1 METGAGENVG
11 RRTKIEVDYLAR
23 VEGETALV
31 VELDGEPFL
40 QLRIFEP
47 PRFFEGFLV
56 GRKYDEV
63 GDIVSRICGIC
74 PVSHMI
80 TAIQAVEKAAGIE
93 VSEQTVTLRRLMCL
107 SQIIASHLVHLY
119 VLAMP
124 DYYGYPGIVGMQGQL
139 GDRVLRML
147 RMKEVMNR
155 LTGIIGGRALHPV
168 TALPG
173 GFTAIPKPQEFAG
186 ILEELRSIREDAG
199 RVVRD
204 VADFAVPDFHAPCE
218 HLALDTEERYAINT
232 GTIVSDRGLSIA
244 VDQYGEH
251 FQEAE
256 VPYAFAK
263 KSVIAGRVI
272 GKARVEGVSPSDRGR
287 DARDTGTIRV
297 GALARL
303 NNKFDKLQERTR
315 SIAQEVGFSP
325 PDDNPFHNNL
335 AQSLEV
341 VDGIEQ
347 CIQVLESTS
356 FEDEE
361 LFARPEAGE
370 GGAITEA
377 PRGLLHHWYKVDRQ
391 GVVEE
396 ANIVTPTSHNFRVIE
411 RDLKELV
418 TRHRGLDEPKLKLL
432 CEQLVR
438 AYDPCFS
445 CSVH

>member
-11 RRTKIEVDYLAR
+11 RRTKIEVDYMAR
-23 VEGETALV
+23 VEGETALT

-40 QLRIFEP
+40 QLKIFEP

-56 GRKYDEV
+56 GRKNDEV

-80 TAIQAVEKAAGIE
+80 TAIQAVEKATGIE
-93 VSEQTVTLRRLMCL
+93 VSEQTVTLRRLMSL
-107 SQIIASHLVHLY
+107 SQIVASHLVHLY

-139 GDRVLRML
+139 GDRVLQML
-147 RMKEVMNR
+147 RMKEVVNR

-173 GFTAIPKPQEFAG
+173 GFTAIPKPQEFADV
-186 ILEELRSIREDAG
+186 LQELRSIREDAKQ
-199 RVVRD
+199 VVRD
-204 VADFAVPDFHAPCE
+204 VADFDVPDFHAPCE
-218 HLALDTEERYAINT
+218 HLALDAKERYAID
-232 GTIVSDRGLSIA
+232 GGKIVSDKGLSIT
-244 VDQYGEH
+244 VDQYAEH
-251 FQEAE
+251 FHEAE

-263 KSVIAGRVI
+263 KSVVVGRP
-272 GKARVEGVSPSDRGR
+272 RVEGVSPSDRGR
-287 DARDTGTIRV
+287 DARHAGTIRV

-303 NNKFDKLQERTR
+303 NNKFDKLQEHTK
-315 SIAQEVGFSP
+315 SIAQAVGFSV

-341 VDGIEQ
+341 ADGIEQ
-347 CIQVLESTS
+347 CIQILESTS

-370 GGAITEA
+370 GGAVTEA
-377 PRGLLHHWYKVDRQ
+377 PRGLLHHWYKVDRK

-396 ANIVTPTSHNFRVIE
+396 ANIVTPTAHNFTVIE

-418 TRHRGLDEPKLKLL
+418 MQHRDLDAPELKLL

>member
-1 METGAGENVG
+1 MEGRTGEKVG
-11 RRTKIEVDYLAR
+11 SRTKIDVNYIAR
-23 VEGETALV
+23 VEGETALAI
-31 VELDGEPFL
+31 ELDGQTFL
-40 QLRIFEP
+40 QLKIFEP

-80 TAIQAVEKAAGIE
+80 TALQAVERATGIE
-93 VSEQTVTLRRLMCL
+93 VSEQTMTLRRLMCL
-107 SQIIASHLVHLY
+107 SQIVASHLVHLY

-124 DYYGYPGIVGMQGQL
+124 DYYGHCGIVGMQERF
-139 GDRVLRML
+139 GDRVSRLI
-147 RMKEVMNR
+147 RMKDVMNE
-155 LTGIIGGRALHPV
+155 LTSIIGGRALHPV

-173 GFTAIPKPQEFAG
+173 GFTAIPKPQEFDD
-186 ILEELRSIREDAG
+186 ILAKLKSIREDAAQVA
-199 RVVRD
+199 RNI
-204 VADFAVPDFHAPCE
+204 ADFKPPDFHAECE
-218 HLALDTEERYAINT
+218 HLALGAEQGYAING
-232 GTIVSDRGLSIA
+232 GTIVSDRGLAIEI
-244 VDQYGEH
+244 DRYGEFFH
-251 FQEAE
+251 ETE

-263 KSVIAGRVI
+263 KSVVGD
-272 GKARVEGVSPSDRGR
+272 GNM
-287 DARDTGTIRV
+287 IRV

-303 NNKFDKLQERTR
+303 NNKFDRLQERTKSVAR
-315 SIAQEVGFSP
+315 EIGFAP

-347 CIQVLESTS
+347 CIGILESES
-356 FEDEE
+356 FGDEE

-370 GGAITEA
+370 GGAMTEA
-377 PRGLLHHWYKVDRQ
+377 PRGLLYHWYRIDRQ

-396 ANIVTPTSHNFRVIE
+396 ANIVTPTSHNFLVIE
-411 RDLKELV
+411 RDLKQLV
-418 TRHRGLDEPKLKLL
+418 TQNRDLDAPNLRLL

>member
-1 METGAGENVG
+1 MESRTGEKVG
-11 RRTKIEVDYLAR
+11 SRTKIEVNYLAR
-23 VEGETALV
+23 VEGEAALA

-40 QLRIFEP
+40 QLKIFEP

-80 TAIQAVEKAAGIE
+80 TAIQAVEKATGIE

-107 SQIIASHLVHLY
+107 SQIVASHLVHLY
-119 VLAMP
+119 TLAMP
-124 DYYGYPGIVGMQGQL
+124 DYYGFPGIVGMQERF
-139 GDRVLRML
+139 GDRLLRLM
-147 RMKEVMNR
+147 RMKDVMNE

-173 GFTAIPKPQEFAG
+173 GFTAIPRQQEFDSV
-186 ILEELRSIREDAG
+186 LEKLKSIREDAAQ
-199 RVVRD
+199 VVRD
-204 VADFAVPDFHAPCE
+204 VADFKLPDFHADCE
-218 HLALDTEERYAINT
+218 HLALDVEQWYAING
-232 GTIVSDRGLSIA
+232 GTIVSDRGLSIEIE
-244 VDQYGEH
+244 QYGEH
-251 FQEAE
+251 FHETE

-263 KSVIAGRVI
+263 KSVVG
-272 GKARVEGVSPSDRGR
+272 DQ
-287 DARDTGTIRV
+287 TTIRV

-303 NNKFDKLQERTR
+303 NNKFDKLQERTK
-315 SIAQEVGFSP
+315 SLAGEINFSP

-341 VDGIEQ
+341 ADGIEQ
-347 CIQVLESTS
+347 CIQILEANS

-361 LFARPEAGE
+361 IYSAPEAGE
-370 GGAITEA
+370 GGAMTEA
-377 PRGLLHHWYKVDRQ
+377 PRGLLYHWYRIDRQ
-391 GVVEE
+391 GAVGE
-396 ANIVTPTSHNFRVIE
+396 ANIVTPTSHNFLVIE

-418 TRHRGLDEPKLKLL
+418 AQHRDLEPPRLRLL

>member
-1 METGAGENVG
+1 MESRTGEKVG
-11 RRTKIEVDYLAR
+11 SRTKIEVNYIAR
-23 VEGETALV
+23 VEGETALA
-31 VELDGEPFL
+31 VELDGETFL
-40 QLRIFEP
+40 QLKIFEP

-80 TAIQAVEKAAGIE
+80 TAIQAVEKATGIE
-93 VSEQTVTLRRLMCL
+93 VSGQTMILRRLMCL
-107 SQIIASHLVHLY
+107 SQIVASHLVHLY

-124 DYYGYPGIVGMQGQL
+124 DYYGYPGIVGMQERF
-139 GDRVLRML
+139 GDRILRLM
-147 RMKEVMNR
+147 RMKDVMNN

-173 GFTAIPKPQEFAG
+173 GFTAIARQQEFDD
-186 ILEELRSIREDAG
+186 ILEKLKSIRQDAAQ
-199 RVVRD
+199 VVHD
-204 VADFAVPDFHAPCE
+204 IADFKAPDFHAGCE
-218 HLALDTEERYAINT
+218 HLALDVEHGYAING
-232 GTIVSDRGLSIA
+232 GTIVSDRGLSIPIE
-244 VDQYGEH
+244 QYGEH
-251 FQEAE
+251 FREAE

-263 KSVIAGRVI
+263 QSVIG
-272 GKARVEGVSPSDRGR
+272 DR
-287 DARDTGTIRV
+287 TMIRV

-303 NNKFDKLQERTR
+303 NNKFDKLQETTK
-315 SIAQEVGFSP
+315 SLAAEIGFSV

-341 VDGIEQ
+341 MDGIEQ
-347 CIQVLESTS
+347 CIQILEFTS
-356 FEDEE
+356 FEDED
-361 LFARPEAGE
+361 LYVMPEAGE
-370 GGAITEA
+370 GAAMTEA
-377 PRGLLHHWYKVDRQ
+377 PRGLLYHWYRIDRQ

-396 ANIVTPTSHNFRVIE
+396 ANIVTPTSHNFLVIE

-418 TRHRGLDEPKLKLL
+418 TQHRDLEPARLRLL

>member
-1 METGAGENVG
+1 MESRTGEEVG
-11 RRTKIEVDYLAR
+11 SRTKVEVNYFAR

-31 VELDGEPFL
+31 VELDGEAFV

-80 TAIQAVEKAAGIE
+80 TAIQAVERATGIE
-93 VSEQTVTLRRLMCL
+93 VSDQTVTLRRLLCL
-107 SQIIASHLVHLY
+107 SQIVASHLVHLY
-119 VLAMP
+119 MLAMP
-124 DYYGYPGIVGMQGQL
+124 DYYGCPGIVDMQERF
-139 GDRVLRML
+139 GDRVQRLI
-147 RMKEVMNR
+147 RMKDVVNE

-168 TALPG
+168 TVLPG
-173 GFTAIPKPQEFAG
+173 GFTAIPKQQAFDD
-186 ILEELRSIREDAG
+186 ILEKLRSIQPGAAQ
-199 RVVRD
+199 VVHD
-204 VADFAVPDFHAPCE
+204 VADFKVPDFHAACE
-218 HLALDTEERYAINT
+218 HLALDVEHGYAING
-232 GTIVSDRGLSIA
+232 GTIVSDKGLA
-244 VDQYGEH
+244 VEIDQYDEH
-251 FQEAE
+251 FHETE

-263 KSVIAGRVI
+263 KSVVG
-272 GKARVEGVSPSDRGR
+272 DQ
-287 DARDTGTIRV
+287 TMIRV

-303 NNKFDKLQERTR
+303 NTKFDKLQDRTK
-315 SIAQEVGFSP
+315 SLAEEIGFSP

-347 CIQVLESTS
+347 CIQILEAVS

-370 GGAITEA
+370 GGAMTEA
-377 PRGLLHHWYKVDRQ
+377 PRGLLYHWYKIDPL

-396 ANIVTPTSHNFRVIE
+396 ANIVTPTSHNFLVIE

-418 TRHRGLDEPKLKLL
+418 VQRRDLDPPTLRLL

>member
-1 METGAGENVG
+1 VETGAGENVG

-80 TAIQAVEKAAGIE
+80 TAIQAVEKATGIE
-93 VSEQTVTLRRLMCL
+93 VSGQTVTLRRLMCL
-107 SQIIASHLVHLY
+107 SQIVASHLVHLY

-186 ILEELRSIREDAG
+186 VLEELRSIREDAG
-199 RVVRD
+199 QVVRD
-204 VADFAVPDFHAPCE
+204 VADFPIPDFHAPCE
-218 HLALDTEERYAINT
+218 HLALDAEERYAINT
-232 GTIVSDRGLSIA
+232 GKIVSDRGLSIT

-263 KSVIAGRVI
+263 KSVVG
-272 GKARVEGVSPSDRGR
+272 DQN
-287 DARDTGTIRV
+287 TIRV

-315 SIAQEVGFSP
+315 SVAREVGFSP

-347 CIQVLESTS
+347 CIQILESTS

-361 LFARPEAGE
+361 LFASPEAGE

-377 PRGLLHHWYKVDRQ
+377 PRGLLHHWYEVDRQ

-396 ANIVTPTSHNFRVIE
+396 ANIVTPTSHNFLVIE

-418 TRHRGLDEPKLKLL
+418 TQHRDLDAPKLKLL